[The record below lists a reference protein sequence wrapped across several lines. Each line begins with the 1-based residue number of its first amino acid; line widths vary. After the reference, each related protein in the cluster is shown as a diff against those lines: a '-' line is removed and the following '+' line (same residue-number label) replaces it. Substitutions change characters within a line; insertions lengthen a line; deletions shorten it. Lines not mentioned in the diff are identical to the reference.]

1 VDIDFLC
8 TTRDG
13 MRELRT
19 MVTNNSLGD
28 LVRQDAQ
35 LPLARE
41 VMADRYGVRT
51 VVLVDGAPIKLE
63 LVHED
68 RLDAAG
74 GMIDALPVPVL
85 SRADLYAEK
94 LLANTDRGTDQAVLY
109 RDMIDLMVMTTAW
122 GPIPEAAWQKARGAY
137 GRKIDQAFEAVQLLL
152 RTRPENWKEACQR
165 MHIDAQWQAKIGL
178 AIGIRDGYA
187 E

>member
-1 VDIDFLC
+1 
-8 TTRDG
+8 

>member
-1 VDIDFLC
+1 
-8 TTRDG
+8 

-19 MVTNNSLGD
+19 TVTNNSLGD

-51 VVLVDGAPIKLE
+51 AVLVDGAPIKLE

-68 RLDAAG
+68 RIDVTG

-85 SRADLYAEK
+85 SRAGLYAEK

-109 RDMIDLMVMTTAW
+109 RDMIDLPRLQAH
-122 GPIPEAAWQKARGAY
+122 AATGAL
-137 GRKIDQAFEAVQLLL
+137 RK
-152 RTRPENWKEACQR
+152 
-165 MHIDAQWQAKIGL
+165 
-178 AIGIRDGYA
+178 
-187 E
+187 